1 MKADNGHLES
11 WKFEAGFR
19 FFWCAHSPNVNEHG
33 GINELLFVKAG
44 FGCLSKAEPFVRLG
58 SLILAKANFGSV

>member
-1 MKADNGHLES
+1 MATSNHGSSRLDS
-11 WKFEAGFR
+11 A
-19 FFWCAHSPNVNEHG
+19 FFVGVRVRRTLTNTAILTNPM
-33 GINELLFVKAG
+33 FVKAG